1 MGYQQEEPLRR
12 HNVLHEVAEVVR
24 SRAPVKKTLN
34 IILTR
39 IRKLCE
45 SVEFGLAELERC
57 EDRPQKGQSPSKQL
71 PHLLD
76 RSRPVNSIRVEF
88 AEEMLVIAKGT
99 AERWYTRPCFQK
111 TSEAARILALVVLL
125 EFLQL
130 ADSG

>member
-1 MGYQQEEPLRR
+1 VLQEQGGKDAMWYQQEEPLRR

-57 EDRPQKGQSPSKQL
+57 EDRPQKGQSPSTQL
-71 PHLLD
+71 QHLLY
-76 RSRPVNSIRVEF
+76 RSRAWHSYRCEF
-88 AEEMLVIAKGT
+88 
-99 AERWYTRPCFQK
+99 
-111 TSEAARILALVVLL
+111 VV
-125 EFLQL
+125 
-130 ADSG
+130 

>member
-1 MGYQQEEPLRR
+1 
-12 HNVLHEVAEVVR
+12 VSHEVAEVVR

-39 IRKLCE
+39 IRALCE
-45 SVEFGLAELERC
+45 SFEFGPAELERC
-57 EDRPQKGQSPSKQL
+57 EDRPQNGQSPTKQL

-88 AEEMLVIAKGT
+88 VEEMLVVTNGT
-99 AERWYTRPCFQK
+99 AERWYTRLCFQK

>member
-1 MGYQQEEPLRR
+1 MGHQQEEPLRR
-12 HNVLHEVAEVVR
+12 HNKLHEVAEVVR

-39 IRKLCE
+39 IPKLCE
-45 SVEFGLAELERC
+45 SVEFGPAELERC
-57 EDRPQKGQSPSKQL
+57 EDRPQKGQSPSEQL

-76 RSRPVNSIRVEF
+76 RSRPVNSIGVEF
-88 AEEMLVIAKGT
+88 VEETLVVAKGT
-99 AERWYTRPCFQK
+99 AEWWYTRPFFQK
-111 TSEAARILALVVLL
+111 TSEATRILALVVLL

>member
-57 EDRPQKGQSPSKQL
+57 EDRPQKVRALPSSSCTCSTEA
-71 PHLLD
+71 D
-76 RSRPVNSIRVEF
+76 R
-88 AEEMLVIAKGT
+88 
-99 AERWYTRPCFQK
+99 
-111 TSEAARILALVVLL
+111 
-125 EFLQL
+125 
-130 ADSG
+130 